1 MRLSA
6 EQRAADGDAP
16 ADECPSECPPLLY
29 IQHPTSCTGIQAKQ
43 PRGSARGLS
52 LGAQLIES
60 LTPTTAARCTLE
72 ARHVEPHEHDV
83 ATGTRFEAILYSSRV
98 HSTIILL

>member
-6 EQRAADGDAP
+6 EQRAADGDAQ

-29 IQHPTSCTGIQAKQ
+29 IQHPTSCTHIQATQ
-43 PRGSARGLS
+43 SRGRARGLS

-60 LTPTTAARCTLE
+60 LPTTAARCTLK

-83 ATGTRFEAILYSSRV
+83 ATGTRFVQYSSRV
-98 HSTIILL
+98 HSTIIRL